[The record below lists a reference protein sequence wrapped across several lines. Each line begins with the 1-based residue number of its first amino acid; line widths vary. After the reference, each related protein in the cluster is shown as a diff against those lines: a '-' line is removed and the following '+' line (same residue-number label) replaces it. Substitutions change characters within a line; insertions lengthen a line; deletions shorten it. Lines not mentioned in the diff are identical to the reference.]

1 VFTTVQIVLL
11 VLISLGLLVLPKD
24 MLGPAYALAFGFT
37 TVVQALLAVWL
48 LRRRIGFID
57 ASRILASLLLYA
69 IAAVPALIVGL
80 VAMVIVV
87 NLVPEYG
94 ILAAI
99 GLAIVVALLVGA
111 VYLLGLRLLRS
122 PELAELTGFISRKLG
137 RNRS

>member
-1 VFTTVQIVLL
+1 
-11 VLISLGLLVLPKD
+11 
-24 MLGPAYALAFGFT
+24 
-37 TVVQALLAVWL
+37 
-48 LRRRIGFID
+48 
-57 ASRILASLLLYA
+57 LLLYA